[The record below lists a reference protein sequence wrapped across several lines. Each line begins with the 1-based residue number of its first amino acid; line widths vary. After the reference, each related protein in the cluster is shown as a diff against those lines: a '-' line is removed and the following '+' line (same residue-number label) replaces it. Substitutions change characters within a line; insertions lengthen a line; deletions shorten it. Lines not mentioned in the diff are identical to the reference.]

1 VASPIRRRY
10 NVRMRVAVLAAAAA
24 GVLALSAAAA
34 DAHPGPAGQA
44 PTELDRLVWS
54 GQPVYCGGGGKRV
67 FALTFDDG
75 PGPWT
80 ETLLAALRRGRA
92 PATFFLVGNRIP
104 LYRSSALAETV
115 AGAIGNHTWSH
126 PQLTFLTPLQV
137 RRELVWTQQE
147 LRRRLHV
154 QTQLFRPPYERANA
168 TIERVVHALGLL
180 DVRWNV
186 DSLDSRIGARPSSV
200 AREIVRNL
208 KPGAIVLM
216 HDTHP
221 WTAKV
226 VRKVLAAAH
235 TKHLWPVTVPRLL
248 EVDPPT
254 SHENCYA

>member
-1 VASPIRRRY
+1 VC
-10 NVRMRVAVLAAAAA
+10 MRVAVLAAAAA
-24 GVLALSAAAA
+24 VVLVLSATPAS
-34 DAHPGPAGQA
+34 AHPGPVGSP

-54 GQPVYCGGGGKRV
+54 GHPVYCGGQRKRV

-80 ETLLAALRRGRA
+80 EDLLAALRRGRA
-92 PATFFLVGNRIP
+92 PATFFLVGNRVP
-104 LYRSSALAETV
+104 LYQTSALAE
-115 AGAIGNHTWSH
+115 AAEGAVGNHTWSH
-126 PQLTFLTPLQV
+126 PELTLLNPPQV
-137 RRELVWTQQE
+137 RRQLVWTQEE

-154 QTQLFRPPYERANA
+154 RTQLFRPPYEFANA
-168 TIERVVHALGLL
+168 KIERVVRALGLL

-186 DSLDSRIGARPSSV
+186 DSLDSRAGARPGPV
-200 AREIVRNL
+200 AREVVRNL

-226 VRKVLAAAH
+226 VRTVFAAAH
-235 TKHLWPVTVPRLL
+235 RKHLWPVTVPRLL

-254 SHENCYA
+254 PHENCYA